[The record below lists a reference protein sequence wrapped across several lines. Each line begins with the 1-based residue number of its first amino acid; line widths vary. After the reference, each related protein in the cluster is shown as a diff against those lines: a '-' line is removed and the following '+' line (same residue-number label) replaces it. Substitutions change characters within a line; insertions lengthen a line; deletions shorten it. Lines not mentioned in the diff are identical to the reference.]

1 MLGRSLMSGDS
12 SYWRILI
19 FVPDKPL
26 EQFSKR
32 RGGFWLAAAMED
44 WLGSLPS
51 PAATNQRHTL

>member
-12 SYWRILI
+12 SYGRILI

-32 RGGFWLAAAMED
+32 RGGFWLAGAMED
-44 WLGSLPS
+44 GLWALRRGHKT
-51 PAATNQRHTL
+51 A